1 MAKLGKWIG
10 GGLGW
15 AFLGPLGG
23 LLGFALGSML
33 DGNVNGPD
41 PSQTRGRGYGT
52 TTQGDFLSSLIVLI
66 AAVMK
71 SDRRILKSELDFVKD
86 YFVRAYGEEP
96 ARQAILILKNVL
108 DQNIPIE
115 EISRQIARYMD
126 YSSRLQLLHLL
137 YGISK
142 ADGLVSDD
150 EMKTI
155 ENISH
160 HMGIRTEDLIS
171 IRSLYSDN
179 LDAAYKVLE
188 ISSSATDEE
197 IKKAYRKMA
206 VKYHPDKVSYL
217 GEEIRKQA
225 NEKFQQL
232 NAAYEKIKKAR
243 GMS

>member
-1 MAKLGKWIG
+1 MVRLGKWIG

-33 DGNVNGPD
+33 DGSSTGPD
-41 PSQTRGRGYGT
+41 QPQIQGRGYGT

-71 SDRRILKSELDFVKD
+71 SDRRILKSELDFVKE
-86 YFVRAYGEEP
+86 YFRRAYGEEA
-96 ARQAILILKNVL
+96 AREAVLILKKVL
-108 DQNIPIE
+108 DQDIPVE
-115 EISRQIARYMD
+115 EISRQISRYMD

-142 ADGLVSDD
+142 ADGLVSDE

-155 ENISH
+155 ENIAH

-171 IRSLYSDN
+171 IRSLYADN
-179 LDAAYKVLE
+179 LDAAYKALE
-188 ISSSATDEE
+188 ITSLGTDEE
-197 IKKAYRKMA
+197 VKKAYRKMA

-217 GEEIRKQA
+217 GEDIKKQA

-232 NAAYEKIKKAR
+232 NSAYEKIKKAR
-243 GMS
+243 GLN

>member
-1 MAKLGKWIG
+1 MVRLGKWIG

-33 DGNVNGPD
+33 DGSSTD
-41 PSQTRGRGYGT
+41 PGQPQTRGRGYGM

-71 SDRRILKSELDFVKD
+71 SDRRILKSELDFVKE
-86 YFVRAYGEEP
+86 YFLRAYGEEP
-96 ARQAILILKNVL
+96 ARQAVLILKNVL
-108 DQNIPIE
+108 DQNIPVE
-115 EISRQIARYMD
+115 EISRQIAQYMD

-142 ADGLVSDD
+142 ADGLVS
-150 EMKTI
+150 EEEVKTI
-155 ENISH
+155 ENIAH

-171 IRSLYSDN
+171 IRSLYADN
-179 LDAAYKVLE
+179 LDAAYKALE
-188 ISSSATDEE
+188 ITSSATDEE

-217 GEEIRKQA
+217 GDEIKKQA

-232 NAAYEKIKKAR
+232 NSAYEKIKKAR
-243 GMS
+243 GLN